1 MKDQIAY
8 LNAGEAPLLK
18 PGLQAAIEALP
29 AKIQTMPAAQ
39 WIQTVQ
45 SLPQKGQVR
54 AAELD
59 DSRLLEWLKE
69 QGKTKLTR
77 QEIID
82 RINATK
88 VTVKEVQLGRPQYA
102 SWTHATHLPGSTY
115 QELLFIACSEKMV
128 IEDSLEEIEWEIEQ
142 FNFHPEM
149 LVDNPE
155 QLLALAKRR
164 SKFYDVLPKA
174 HEYHAPHFS
183 GQDQYGERYSKN
195 LFAHA
200 RVVIAPEQGLYLIDE
215 VQSDWAQNGRGGDWK
230 HTPKGVFVTETKAW
244 AGVVLRRLLQRAACT
259 PGIQRVAW
267 IRSGL
272 HNGGLTVRVG
282 DRHDDFYMEILRG
295 IADKAIKPHGGQ
307 VRVQSL
313 QIGAT
318 LVPDLCQFEMT
329 DQLRAGLSQ
338 SQPLYSRAQL
348 LPRWLVD
355 VEREQ
360 TNWVH
365 LAGTART
372 MLGSRAHLQLL
383 DRVYDASAGHQ
394 VAGRMTNHRV
404 MVSLRAADKEF
415 TLNHECWH
423 YAHEYLLT
431 SGERRIVEEEFAPGT
446 ILNLQVRQLLEA
458 RGDIEAM
465 RQCVDAKEAAAHGF
479 ALFVRGDLD
488 VTAPTSRGLFAQVWQ
503 AFRDIA
509 AWIRSNSSERMEA
522 TDVYALFEGVRRGD
536 FSPERAQEGGDEED
550 AVSASQTLR
559 S

>member
-1 MKDQIAY
+1 MNDKITY

-18 PGLQAAIEALP
+18 PGLASAIAALP
-29 AKIQTMPAAQ
+29 AKIQTMPAGQ

-45 SLPQKGQVR
+45 ALPQKGAVR
-54 AAELD
+54 ATELEE
-59 DSRLLEWLKE
+59 SKLVEWLKGL
-69 QGKTKLTR
+69 GKDKLTR

-82 RINATK
+82 RIEATK
-88 VTVKEVQLGRPQYA
+88 VTVKEVQLGKPQYA
-102 SWTHATHLPGSTY
+102 SWTHAQHLAGSRY

-142 FNFHPEM
+142 FNFSPEL
-149 LVDNPE
+149 LVDDPE
-155 QLLALAKRR
+155 KLLALEKRR
-164 SKFYDVLPKA
+164 RKFYEVLPTA

-183 GQDQYGERYSKN
+183 GQDQYGERYAKN

-215 VQSDWAQNGRGGDWK
+215 VQSDWAQRGRGTDWVG
-230 HTPKGVFVTETKAW
+230 TPKGAFVTETKTW
-244 AGVVLRRLLQRAACT
+244 AGLVLRRLLQRAAST

-272 HNGGLTVRVG
+272 HNGGLTVKPG
-282 DRHDDFYMEILRG
+282 ERHDDFYMEILRG
-295 IADKAIKPHGGQ
+295 IADKVIKPHGGQ

-313 QIGAT
+313 QIGST

-329 DQLRAGLSQ
+329 DALREGLSQ
-338 SQPLYSRAQL
+338 SQTLYSRAQL
-348 LPRWLVD
+348 VPRWQVD

-365 LAGTART
+365 LEGTARK
-372 MLGSRAHLQLL
+372 MLGSRAHVQLL
-383 DRVYDASAGHQ
+383 DRLYDASAGHQ
-394 VAGRMTNHRV
+394 VAGRMRNHQV

-415 TLNHECWH
+415 ALNHECWH
-423 YAHEYLLT
+423 YAHEYFLT

-446 ILNLQVRQLLEA
+446 ILNLQVRQLLQE
-458 RGDIEAM
+458 RGDLAAM

-479 ALFVRGDLD
+479 ALFVRGSLD
-488 VTAPTSRGLFAQVWQ
+488 VSEPTARGLFAQVWQ

-509 AWIRSNSSERMEA
+509 AWLRSQSSERIEA
-522 TDVYALFEGVRRGD
+522 SDVFGIFEGVRRGD
-536 FSPERAQEGGDEED
+536 FAPAEPELVATAAPRG
-550 AVSASQTLR
+550 
-559 S
+559 